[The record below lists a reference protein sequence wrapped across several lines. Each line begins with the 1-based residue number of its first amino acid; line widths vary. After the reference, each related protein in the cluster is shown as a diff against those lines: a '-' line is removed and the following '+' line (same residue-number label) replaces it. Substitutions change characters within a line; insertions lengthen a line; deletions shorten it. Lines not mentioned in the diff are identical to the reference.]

1 MRQMQPV
8 LWTKGLLL
16 TPQHLQVQDRFLED
30 LLDFRLDSH
39 AFRPRGFTHLQVDR
53 ESLAEGEFAIT
64 EAAGIL
70 PDGLLF
76 DVPASDAAPPPK
88 VLGDYW
94 VPDRDTLDLYLAIPE
109 RRPGGHN
116 VATDA
121 GAGSHGTR
129 YLAEAV
135 LRRDENTGATEKP
148 IQVAR
153 KNFRILA
160 DTETLDGYSVLP
172 AARVRRL
179 STGEYQID
187 SSFVPPTLDIGAS
200 DRLMT
205 IARRLLELLSAKSA
219 ALSGMRRERRKGL
232 AHFGASDVA
241 NFWLLYT
248 VNTHLPAVR
257 HIFETRRGHP
267 VVLYEELLS
276 LAGALSTFST
286 RVRPTD
292 LPTYDHGDLSGCFGR
307 LDETIR
313 ELLETVVPANHVTL
327 PLRHIEGSVYA
338 TALEKDRYL
347 RAPEVFL
354 AVGADMKEE
363 ELVPKVRERLKV
375 SSKERLDHLVKQALS
390 GLPLRHVADPPD
402 TVPIKLDNHYFRLEK
417 TGPEWDAVR
426 QARNLAVYIPSG
438 IVSPRL
444 ELVILLPPEE

>member
-39 AFRPRGFTHLQVDR
+39 VFRPRGFTRLQLDR
-53 ESLAEGEFAIT
+53 ESLAQGELAIT

-76 DVPASDAAPPPK
+76 DVPVSDPPPPPK
-88 VLGDYW
+88 VLEDYW
-94 VPDRDTLDLYLAIPE
+94 VPDRETLDLHLAIPE
-109 RRPGGHN
+109 RRPGGYN
-116 VATDA
+116 VAVDA
-121 GAGSHGTR
+121 DDGGAGTR

-135 LRRDENTGATEKP
+135 LRRDENTGAAEKP

-160 DTETLDGYSVLP
+160 DTETLDGFSALA
-172 AARVRRL
+172 AARVRKL
-179 STGEYQID
+179 DTGEYQLEP
-187 SSFVPPTLDIGAS
+187 SFVPPTLDIRAS
-200 DRLMT
+200 DHLMT

-219 ALSGMRRERRKGL
+219 TLSGMRRERKKGL
-232 AHFGASDVA
+232 AQFGVSDVA

-267 VVLYEELLS
+267 AVLYEELLS
-276 LAGALSTFST
+276 LAGALTTFSD

-292 LPTYDHGDLSGCFGR
+292 LPTYDHGDLSTCFGR
-307 LDETIR
+307 LEATIR
-313 ELLETVVPANHVTL
+313 ELLETVVPANHVSL
-327 PLRHIEGSVYA
+327 PLRHIESSVYA

-347 RAPEVFL
+347 RAPEIFL
-354 AVGADMKEE
+354 AVGADMKRE
-363 ELVPKVRERLKV
+363 ELVPMVTERLKV
-375 SSKERLDHLVKQALS
+375 SSEGRMDHLIKQALS
-390 GLPLRHVADPPD
+390 GLPLRHVPDPPD
-402 TVPIKLDNHYFRLEK
+402 TVPIKLENHYFRLEK
-417 TGPEWDAVR
+417 TGPEWDAIR
-426 QARNLAVYIPSG
+426 QARNLAAYVPSE
-438 IVSPRL
+438 IVAPRL